1 VQNVTESRCN
11 LLFGSSDYYPLTY
24 YVIVMS
30 VLRMI
35 KLFGWEGRVKESIGE
50 KRDEELKWVWKR
62 KLLGVFN
69 DVAKY
74 AVRILCSHCVLS
86 ARDSLAILFLSCISW

>member
-11 LLFGSSDYYPLTY
+11 FLFGSSDYHSLTY

-35 KLFGWEGRVKESIGE
+35 KLFGWEGRVKESIVE

-74 AVRILCSHCVLS
+74 AVRILCSHCLLS
-86 ARDSLAILFLSCISW
+86 AHDSPAILSLSCISW